1 MRPYRIAVETTKA
14 DPVPELRKG
23 ELLLEG
29 SFSEYDRW
37 LNSIKEQDT
46 ALALVKPWKRAA
58 ARVIRLHFSSRTRSA
73 YGNMDDVLRDCG
85 ANPLAKGYH
94 PADAHVGAVFCRTY
108 PKQRTWDEIILLG
121 ELWHNQGKRV
131 QPGVFD
137 GGSSSSEY
145 ENFHPILMRSG
156 WGGMQMRFMK
166 RARKSLPSH
175 YLMETHYY
183 DYLKGR
189 EMWALFYRII

>member
-1 MRPYRIAVETTKA
+1 MKPYRIAAETPNA
-14 DPVPELRKG
+14 EPVPELRAG

-46 ALALVKPWKRAA
+46 ALALVRPWKRAA

-73 YGNMDDVLRDCG
+73 YGNMDDVLRDCT
-85 ANPLAKGYH
+85 NPEAKDYH
-94 PADAHVGAVFCRTY
+94 PADSHVGSVFCRTY
-108 PKQRTWDEIILLG
+108 PKQRTWNEIILLG
-121 ELWHNQGKRV
+121 ELWHNQARRIDSGIMSY
-131 QPGVFD
+131 
-137 GGSSSSEY
+137 SSSSEY
-145 ENFHPILMRSG
+145 KNSHPIITRSG
-156 WGGMQMRFMK
+156 WGGRMEMGYTR
-166 RARKSLPSH
+166 RAHESIPSH
-175 YLMETHYY
+175 YLLETYYY